1 MADDGPGTCLSWML
15 SLPGDDRWG
24 IDTARA
30 VPGVTAYAVRS
41 FDGSALRFSLPV
53 VVRRPVFTEN
63 ALVKQGFE
71 GAVALVIEYIKKQ
84 VASVPALSPLAGR
97 GTRFPRQ
104 CASTIE
110 PYTLVSSPAALA
122 SDLWHADNRNFADSC
137 GFHLLLWGAVPCPS
151 VFCNDDISRITETVA
166 RLCDAVSASVFSLP
180 ARVLRFAWINA
191 LDQQK
196 LREDLPSLGLV
207 SFIGDGAKPARHCT
221 QYRCFF
227 RTAGPK
233 TGVSVP
239 FVCPR
244 ELEPVEVELAAS
256 NEIVTGLGIKQ
267 REVFAVAG
275 SNAQGKT
282 TFLEGI
288 ISGMDDHAAGDGRER
303 IVTVHGLRSAEAM
316 NCELAGVDVSMFFS
330 ALPPGVDGT
339 VKAAFG
345 TGSGSMTMAH
355 QVQRAIVQ
363 GAPLL
368 VIDEDRAAP
377 NLLVKSCLQAGEIT
391 PLSEILARD
400 REKMGETALVFAA
413 CAMDTLI
420 AQADRILLLD
430 QHAAFAIDRM
440 VFRQRLAES
449 LEKIAEEIR
458 EQECSEVKK
467 ETNVAGAGITR

>member
-1 MADDGPGTCLSWML
+1 MADVGPAACLSGIL
-15 SLPGDDRWG
+15 ALPDDDRWG
-24 IDTARA
+24 IDTAQA
-30 VPGVTAYAVRS
+30 IPGVTAYAVRS
-41 FDGSALRFSLPV
+41 FDGDALQFSLPV
-53 VVRRPVFTEN
+53 VVRRPVFSEN
-63 ALVKQGFE
+63 ARVKQGAE
-71 GAVALVIEYIKKQ
+71 GTVALIIEYIKKR
-84 VASVPALSPLAGR
+84 VESVPALGPLAGR
-97 GTRFPRQ
+97 KTRFPQ
-104 CASTIE
+104 HYASAIE

-122 SDLWHADNRNFADSC
+122 ADLWHADNRNFADAA
-137 GFHLLLWGAVPCPS
+137 GIHLLLRGAVPCPQT
-151 VFCNDDISRITETVA
+151 FCADEISRVTETAA
-166 RLCDAVSASVFSLP
+166 RLCDAVAACVFSLP
-180 ARVLRFAWINA
+180 VRVLRAAWINA
-191 LDQQK
+191 LDQQQ
-196 LREDLPSLGLV
+196 LREDLPGLGLV

-239 FVCPR
+239 FACPR
-244 ELEPVEVELAAS
+244 ELAPVELELKAS
-256 NEIVTGLGIKQ
+256 NEIITGLGIRK
-267 REVFAVAG
+267 REIFAVAG

-316 NCELAGVDVSMFFS
+316 NCDLAGVDVSMFFS
-330 ALPPGVDGT
+330 SLPPGVDGT

-355 QVQRAIVQ
+355 QIQKAIVQ

-377 NLLVKSCLQAGEIT
+377 NLLVRSSLQAGEIT
-391 PLSEILARD
+391 PLSEILAYD
-400 REKMGETALVFAA
+400 RGKMGDTALVFAA

-430 QHAAFAIDRM
+430 QHVAYAINREE
-440 VFRQRLAES
+440 FRLRLADS
-449 LEKIAEEIR
+449 LEKTAKEIR
-458 EQECSEVKK
+458 EQECCGVKK
-467 ETNVAGAGITR
+467 AKKKKRK